1 MSHKEIKD
9 LINKLDNT
17 NAEEL
22 KPKLIRQVNELIL
35 NINDESICDAELENL
50 CNFLIAREGFRENM
64 KEEASKEE
72 TSIEGLIIEEFIKSF
87 EEFICQIN
95 NEKYI
100 EDIIE
105 LINNSLR
112 GIGGIA
118 RGVKVMK
125 KYVQFED
132 YNSPEHLME
141 LKEEFYK
148 QLRSYSSKGI
158 YEEQLIVFGLINTI
172 KFQLEEQL
180 QEHGRFIISMLTDYK
195 TKNIKSIN
203 EFQEEAHLNEVKVKM
218 KREFAIELQRRI
230 YIWDSLT
237 WKLQDHYY
245 LERLYEE

>member
-1 MSHKEIKD
+1 MSYKEIKD
-9 LINKLDNT
+9 LVNKLDNT

-22 KPKLIRQVNELIL
+22 KPKIIRQVNELIL
-35 NINDESICDAELENL
+35 NINDENICDTELENL
-50 CNFLIAREGFRENM
+50 CNFLIARESFRENM

-105 LINNSLR
+105 LINKSLR
-112 GIGGIA
+112 GIDGIA

-125 KYVQFED
+125 KYVQSED
-132 YNSPEHLME
+132 YNSLKHLME

-148 QLRSYSSKGI
+148 QLKSYSSKGI

-203 EFQEEAHLNEVKVKM
+203 EFQEENHLDEVKVKM

-230 YIWDSLT
+230 YLWDSLT